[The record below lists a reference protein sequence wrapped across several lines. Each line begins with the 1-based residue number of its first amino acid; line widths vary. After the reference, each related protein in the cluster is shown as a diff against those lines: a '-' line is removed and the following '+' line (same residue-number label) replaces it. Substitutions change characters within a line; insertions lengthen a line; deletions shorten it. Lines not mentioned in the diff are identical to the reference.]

1 MALNIY
7 RKQGESGGTDSL
19 MVNGTE
25 NGICKSVS
33 NSSLY
38 LICTNNLAKGMNP
51 LLPVISK

>member
-25 NGICKSVS
+25 NGICKPGS

-51 LLPVISK
+51 FLPVIGK